1 MGNTGSDGENARAR
15 EWEAMAL
22 VGRIAR
28 AHGIRGQVIV
38 NPDTDFLEER
48 YKPGS
53 VVYTWRDDRQGEPA
67 GIEPLKIT
75 AARFQRG
82 RPILALAGIETMDA
96 AEALAGA
103 ELRVDAGALQPLPP
117 GSFYR
122 HELVGCAVET
132 PEGMAIGSVA
142 SVDGSGV
149 CSRLVVQGPGGRE
162 ILIPLAEE
170 IVVGVHL
177 AARKIVVQPPDG
189 LLDLNLTRRQRI

>member
-1 MGNTGSDGENARAR
+1 VGSTESDGEQARAR
-15 EWEAMAL
+15 AWDGMAL

-28 AHGIRGQVIV
+28 AHGNRGQVIV
-38 NPDTDFLEER
+38 DPDTDFLEER
-48 YKPGS
+48 YRPGS
-53 VVYTWRDDRQGEPA
+53 IVYVRREDRQGNPRE
-67 GIEPLKIT
+67 IEPLKIT

-82 RPILALAGIETMDA
+82 RPILTLEGIETMSA
-96 AEALAGA
+96 AEELAGA
-103 ELRVDAGALQPLPP
+103 ELRVDADALQPLPP
-117 GSFYR
+117 GSFYQ

-132 PEGMAIGSVA
+132 FEGMSIGSVT

-149 CSRLVVQGPGGRE
+149 GSRLVVQGRGGHE

-189 LLDLNLTRRQRI
+189 LLDLNVTRRQKI